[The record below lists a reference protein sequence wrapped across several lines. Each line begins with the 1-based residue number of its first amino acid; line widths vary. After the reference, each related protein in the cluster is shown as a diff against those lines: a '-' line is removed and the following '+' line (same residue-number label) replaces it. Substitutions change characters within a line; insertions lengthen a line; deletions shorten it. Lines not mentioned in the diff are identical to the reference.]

1 MTETRI
7 GSTREFGERLSIR
20 LGFDGAKSCN
30 STDGDTCESLLEKL
44 HEAQAD
50 ETVVLSNVELA
61 LIVILERI
69 CREVA

>member
-1 MTETRI
+1 MTETRV
-7 GSTREFGERLSIR
+7 GSTREFGDRIALR
-20 LGFDGAKSCN
+20 RDFDGAKSCN

-50 ETVVLSNVELA
+50 ETVIPSNVELA

-69 CREVA
+69 CGEVA

>member
-1 MTETRI
+1 MRI
-7 GSTREFGERLSIR
+7 GSPREFGDRISLRLD
-20 LGFDGAKSCN
+20 FDGFKSCN

-50 ETVVLSNVELA
+50 ESVILSNVELA

-69 CREVA
+69 CGEEKQ